1 MIMIKQ
7 LVYKLFSSQC
17 QLRSLRFDISNDFR
31 DGSIHRCLVRNSY
44 LCFKSIQYQH
54 QSCCVTLR
62 RLHIRLNRTCFL
74 KNLVSHVPNLE
85 KISVEFDSSLDSCVP
100 WNSNVETLR
109 QSKTNWF
116 NKIPKLRYF
125 LLKTF
130 IYDDLE
136 FLYLKWLLNNLN
148 YVEKLRLHIKSDK
161 LIETRCQNI

>member
-7 LVYKLFSSQC
+7 LVYKLFSGQC

-116 NKIPKLRYF
+116 NKVRIIM
-125 LLKTF
+125 LL
-130 IYDDLE
+130 I
-136 FLYLKWLLNNLN
+136 
-148 YVEKLRLHIKSDK
+148 
-161 LIETRCQNI
+161 